1 MDIYKRKNS
10 KFWLADFTVDGQRF
24 RKSTGVTTKT
34 KAMEVAAGLLRQ
46 AQTGTAPARKGPMP
60 VLSVFVEE
68 QFLPYIQ
75 ASQLDSNTKRYYET
89 GWRLLSATRI
99 AGWRLDRITTVE
111 AELFQ
116 FPGTGSTANCA
127 LRTVRRILSL
137 ACEWKVLQTAPR
149 IKLRKEK
156 ERTAVFTAERERAF
170 LDAAPQPLKDV
181 FLIVQ
186 DSGMRPD
193 EVIRMR
199 WDNVLWDKNLIF
211 VPDGKTDKAK
221 RHVPLSDRVRSLL
234 RVRAQGSTNEWI
246 FPSKRTKKGHISYF
260 PVAKLFA
267 ETRRKAGLPGDLV
280 LYSARHSFAT
290 DMLDKTGNIVLV
302 GRMLGHQ
309 SVTTTQRYLHPELKD
324 IAELVNQRNSDNA
337 KQNLR
342 HSLRHSEGVIQ

>member
-170 LDAAPQPLKDV
+170 LGRGASATQGR
-181 FLIVQ
+181 I
-186 DSGMRPD
+186 PD
-193 EVIRMR
+193 CSR
-199 WDNVLWDKNLIF
+199 L
-211 VPDGKTDKAK
+211 
-221 RHVPLSDRVRSLL
+221 
-234 RVRAQGSTNEWI
+234 
-246 FPSKRTKKGHISYF
+246 GH
-260 PVAKLFA
+260 A
-267 ETRRKAGLPGDLV
+267 TRRGDSDALGQR
-280 LYSARHSFAT
+280 S
-290 DMLDKTGNIVLV
+290 V
-302 GRMLGHQ
+302 GQ
-309 SVTTTQRYLHPELKD
+309 E
-324 IAELVNQRNSDNA
+324 SD
-337 KQNLR
+337 LCSR
-342 HSLRHSEGVIQ
+342 R